1 MWASCGSVENPP
13 ESEHGWHARASGVRR
28 DGREWPGHK
37 FGVAGAKTG
46 LFRPRPGGSIRL
58 PADPQLTLWAIVLR
72 SYGAGSGAI
81 RGSTFMPHGPAG
93 TRGGRMA
100 PWRNRS
106 RSPAPPAATESPRG
120 AILVSTFMPHGPAGT
135 RGGRMAP
142 WRNGS
147 RSPAPPAATES
158 PRGAI
163 LVSTFMPRAR
173 VDFPHMVADG
183 RREQAP
189 RPASPFEPLKEDGHR
204 QSRDQGMRRANPRWL
219 LCSRASPI
227 ASLWP
232 EIGLGETYRLR
243 RC

>member
-81 RGSTFMPHGPAG
+81 RGSMFMPHARQGLAADAWLHGATDRDRRHRRPRRSHRAAPSWPPRLCRAPAWISSILVA
-93 TRGGRMA
+93 GGRTA
-100 PWRNRS
+100 TGLSFR
-106 RSPAPPAATESPRG
+106 AAR
-120 AILVSTFMPHGPAGT
+120 
-135 RGGRMAP
+135 
-142 WRNGS
+142 
-147 RSPAPPAATES
+147 
-158 PRGAI
+158 
-163 LVSTFMPRAR
+163 
-173 VDFPHMVADG
+173 
-183 RREQAP
+183 
-189 RPASPFEPLKEDGHR
+189 EDGHR

-219 LCSRASPI
+219 LCSRASPM
-227 ASLWP
+227 ASPWP